1 MEIEIEIKNSGPAL
15 SKELFGRP
23 AHMCIGTEVKGP
35 DGIALKLVSIRES
48 RSIDYPSIFN
58 MILTIG
64 KDVGVGI
71 ISAWLYDKLKRRAT
85 KIYIDRVEIEITE
98 NNIKRILVEKI
109 GENQ

>member
-1 MEIEIEIKNSGPAL
+1 
-15 SKELFGRP
+15 
-23 AHMCIGTEVKGP
+23 
-35 DGIALKLVSIRES
+35 
-48 RSIDYPSIFN
+48 